1 MNQHRIRTGL
11 MGITAATGLLLGAS
25 LVGADT
31 ASARSDEG
39 WRPDPGQRAETYSQ
53 RMAKDLDLTEAQQT
67 EIRKI
72 MAAEQAQR
80 DLQRIETRKQVS
92 AVLTDAQRAKRED
105 MIQTRME
112 RDLDR
117 MTDRLDLTDD
127 QVTQIKA
134 LFDEQQANPELT
146 RTQLRERI
154 AAVLTDEQRA
164 HINDRKRSGGDR

>member
-1 MNQHRIRTGL
+1 MRHRIRTGL
-11 MGITAATGLLLGAS
+11 TGMTAAAGLLLGAS
-25 LVGADT
+25 FFGADT
-31 ASARSDEG
+31 AYARSDEG
-39 WRPDPGQRAETYSQ
+39 WRPDPTQRVETHIE

-80 DLQRIETRKQVS
+80 DLQRIETRKQIN
-92 AVLTDAQRAKRED
+92 AVLTDPQRTKRED
-105 MIQTRME
+105 MIQARMD

-117 MTDRLDLTDD
+117 MTDRLYLTDD
-127 QVTQIKA
+127 QVIQIKA
-134 LFDEQQANPELT
+134 LFDEQQTNPELT

-164 HINDRKRSGGDR
+164 NIKDRKRPDCNK

>member
-1 MNQHRIRTGL
+1 MYHDRIRTGL
-11 MGITAATGLLLGAS
+11 TAIAAAAGLFLGLS

-31 ASARSDEG
+31 APARSDEG
-39 WRPDPGQRAETYSQ
+39 RRSDPPQGVETHIE
-53 RMAKDLDLTEAQQT
+53 RMAKDLDLTEAQQS

-80 DLQRIETRKQVS
+80 DRQRIEVRKQVN
-92 AVLTDAQRAKRED
+92 AVLTDVQRTKREG
-105 MIQTRME
+105 MIQTRLE

-134 LFDEQQANPELT
+134 L
-146 RTQLRERI
+146 
-154 AAVLTDEQRA
+154 TDEQRA
-164 HINDRKRSGGDR
+164 NIGDRKHSGVDR